1 MKMARALWLG
11 AVTLSAAVFLT
22 TSGQA
27 SAAVLFSDNLESS
40 PIGNDTVGAAP
51 IPDVG
56 AYSGYAPAPSQTQT
70 NSLVALGGSGS
81 FPAASTTGGANFMRI
96 EQAGAG
102 NRNSGLLSEPAT
114 IAGTTFHYELEYYV
128 SSAAGVGFGIGSE
141 AFDGTSFTESF
152 TSSGPGPTN
161 APTGPNTRPRQSLQ
175 IRLTGGLVQIFKDAD
190 GSGPGGNAYQTIS
203 GLSYTANTWQTYS
216 IDYVIGSNQ
225 LTITAGAN
233 SAVITDPFASIAA
246 TTPVP
251 SLSRVD
257 TVFVFTVS
265 TGAIGYADNLL
276 ATGVVPEPTALGILG
291 LAGLLAARRP
301 RSRSRTLRPFMS
313 GASS

>member
-1 MKMARALWLG
+1 MARVLWLG
-11 AVTLSAAVFLT
+11 AVSLAAAVFLT
-22 TSGQA
+22 TSGQV

-70 NSLVALGGSGS
+70 NSLVALGGSGGL
-81 FPAASTTGGANFMRI
+81 PAASTTGGANFMRI

-102 NRNSGLLSEPAT
+102 NRNSGLLSQPAT
-114 IAGTTFHYELEYYV
+114 VAGTTFHYELEYYV
-128 SSAAGVGFGIGSE
+128 TSAAGVGFGIGSE

-161 APTGPNTRPRQSLQ
+161 APSGPNTRPRQSLQ
-175 IRLTGGLVQIFKDAD
+175 IRLTGGLVQIFKDLD
-190 GSGPGGNAYQTIS
+190 GNPATANNYQTIA

-225 LTITAGAN
+225 LTVTAGAN
-233 SAVITDPFASIAA
+233 SAVITDPFPSTA
-246 TTPVP
+246 TTLVP

-257 TVFVFTVS
+257 TAFVFTIS

-276 ATGVVPEPTALGILG
+276 ATGTVPEPAALGILG

-301 RSRSRTLRPFMS
+301 RVRTLRTSRS